1 MQVGCYSYEQLKS
14 IKVGDTLFNCSS
26 GINIEF
32 SVIVNPIETFS
43 KSLDSNQLKWVGVDP
58 DGEEIKFLMTETMP
72 HYGPKIY
79 SHKAY
84 TEPSDFKDGFLKSH
98 D

>member
-1 MQVGCYSYEQLKS
+1 MQVGSYSYSQLKD

-32 SVIVNPIETFS
+32 SVLETPIETYS
-43 KSLDSNQLKWVGVDP
+43 KELESNQLKWKGVDP
-58 DGEEIKFLMTETMP
+58 DGEEMNFLITESMT

-79 SHKAY
+79 GHKAY
-84 TEPSDFKDGFLKSH
+84 TEPGDFQDGFLKSH

>member
-1 MQVGCYSYEQLKS
+1 MQVGSYSYKQLKD
-14 IKVGDTLFNCSS
+14 INIGDTLFNCSG

-32 SVIVNPIETFS
+32 SVVEGPTEVYS
-43 KSLDSNQLKWVGVDP
+43 EGLESNQLKWKGIDP
-58 DGEEIKFLMTETMP
+58 DGEEISFLITETLT